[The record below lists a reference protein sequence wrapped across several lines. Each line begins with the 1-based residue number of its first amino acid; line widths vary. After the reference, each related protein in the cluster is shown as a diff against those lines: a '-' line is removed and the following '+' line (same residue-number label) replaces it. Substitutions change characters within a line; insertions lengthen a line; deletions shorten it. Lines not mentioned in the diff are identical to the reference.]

1 MGGFEMKMVDYH
13 IHSTHSY
20 DAHSTIFELCQTASE
35 LGLAEIGLAD
45 HMDFEPTDAGY
56 GFFQYDKYTADIAK
70 VRDIFKDVLVIRK
83 GIEIDY
89 QHYFEPEIRRWFQD
103 KDFDFIIGSVHY
115 LDHDLISHSYVAK
128 MNVGTLYTRYYREV
142 ARSIESGLFDVIG
155 HFDLVSKYVDEKR
168 ADLSQFDHGEA
179 AQKILEAMVE
189 TQHYFELNSK
199 WSRPRGP
206 SKTVLSIQDLLR
218 QFLRCGG
225 TRISLGSDAHSTDEL
240 GRGIHTVLEYIAS
253 LKEPKLRLLF
263 T

>member
-1 MGGFEMKMVDYH
+1 MGGLKMKVVDYH

-20 DAHSTIFELCQTASE
+20 DARSTIFELCQTASE

-56 GFFQYDKYTADIAK
+56 GFFQYDKYIADIAK
-70 VRDIFKDVLVIRK
+70 VRDVFKDVLVIRK

-89 QHYFEPEIRRWFQD
+89 QQCIEPEIRRWLQD

-115 LDHDLISHSYVAK
+115 LDHVLISHRYVAR
-128 MNVGTLYTRYYREV
+128 MNVGALYKRYYREV
-142 ARSIESGLFDVIG
+142 AKSIESGLFDVIG

-199 WSRPRGP
+199 WSRPRGA
-206 SKTVLSIQDLLR
+206 SNTVLSMQDLLR
-218 QFLRCGG
+218 QYLRCGG

-240 GRGIHTVLEYIAS
+240 GRGIHTVLEYITT

>member
-1 MGGFEMKMVDYH
+1 MKVVDYH

-20 DAHSTIFELCQTASE
+20 DARSTIFELCQTASE

-56 GFFQYDKYTADIAK
+56 GFFQYDQYTADIAK
-70 VRDIFKDVLVIRK
+70 VRDVFKDVLVIRK

-89 QHYFEPEIRRWFQD
+89 QQCIEPEIRRWLQD

-115 LDHDLISHSYVAK
+115 LDHVLISHPYVAR
-128 MNVGTLYTRYYREV
+128 MNVGALYKRYYREV
-142 ARSIESGLFDVIG
+142 ARSIESELFDVIG

-168 ADLSQFDHGEA
+168 ADLSKFDHGEA

-199 WSRPRGP
+199 WSRPRGS
-206 SKTVLSIQDLLR
+206 SKTVLSMQDLLR
-218 QFLRCGG
+218 LYLKCGG

-240 GRGIHTVLEYIAS
+240 GRGIQTVLEYIAPLNES
-253 LKEPKLRLLF
+253 KLRLLF